1 MLFTVS
7 ILHPSLA
14 RTTGNR
20 NIKQPGPLGFR
31 QPNCR
36 YASDSRRNHES
47 RYPIVSSLRTLS
59 LVVRKQND
67 RLRAGTVVPVSAIEE
82 IAVATRYYDTFTG
95 TQRHPSRRDSIERL
109 DFIARLLD
117 TAFVVPGTNIR
128 FGVEAVI
135 RLMPGIGDAVA
146 SALSC
151 VILIEAHRLGVPTRI
166 LARMIA
172 NVLLEGTAGAMPVV
186 GDMFDI
192 MFRANRRN
200 IRILH
205 DYMRRE
211 GLI

>member
-1 MLFTVS
+1 M
-7 ILHPSLA
+7 
-14 RTTGNR
+14 
-20 NIKQPGPLGFR
+20 
-31 QPNCR
+31 
-36 YASDSRRNHES
+36 
-47 RYPIVSSLRTLS
+47 
-59 LVVRKQND
+59 
-67 RLRAGTVVPVSAIEE
+67 
-82 IAVATRYYDTFTG
+82 ATRYYDTCTDAP
-95 TQRHPSRRDSIERL
+95 RHPSRRDTIERL

>member
-1 MLFTVS
+1 L
-7 ILHPSLA
+7 
-14 RTTGNR
+14 RGGTGV
-20 NIKQPGPLGFR
+20 
-31 QPNCR
+31 
-36 YASDSRRNHES
+36 
-47 RYPIVSSLRTLS
+47 PI
-59 LVVRKQND
+59 
-67 RLRAGTVVPVSAIEE
+67 SAVKEIEV
-82 IAVATRYYDTFTG
+82 AVRYYDTSTG
-95 TQRHPSRRDSIERL
+95 ARRHYSQRDTIARL
-109 DFIARLLD
+109 DFIAGLLD

-128 FGVEAVI
+128 FGIEAII

-151 VILIEAHRLGVPTRI
+151 VILIEAHRLGVPARI
-166 LARMIA
+166 LARMVA

-200 IRILH
+200 IRILN

>member
-1 MLFTVS
+1 VEIPGAHAGEDVKLYPPGSVQAKR
-7 ILHPSLA
+7 PGCGLA
-14 RTTGNR
+14 
-20 NIKQPGPLGFR
+20 PASPYLGF
-31 QPNCR
+31 
-36 YASDSRRNHES
+36 
-47 RYPIVSSLRTLS
+47 
-59 LVVRKQND
+59 
-67 RLRAGTVVPVSAIEE
+67 EE
-82 IAVATRYYDTFTG
+82 IAVPTGYYETFTG
-95 TQRHPSRRDSIERL
+95 SHRHYSRRDTIARL

-128 FGVEAVI
+128 FGIEAFI

-151 VILIEAHRLGVPTRI
+151 VILIEAHRLGVPMRI

-200 IRILH
+200 IRILR
-205 DYMRRE
+205 DYMQRE

>member
-1 MLFTVS
+1 M
-7 ILHPSLA
+7 
-14 RTTGNR
+14 
-20 NIKQPGPLGFR
+20 
-31 QPNCR
+31 
-36 YASDSRRNHES
+36 
-47 RYPIVSSLRTLS
+47 
-59 LVVRKQND
+59 
-67 RLRAGTVVPVSAIEE
+67 
-82 IAVATRYYDTFTG
+82 AVRYYDSFTG
-95 TQRHPSRRDSIERL
+95 AHRPYSQRDTINRL

-128 FGVEAVI
+128 FGIEAII
-135 RLMPGIGDAVA
+135 RLIPGIGDAVA

-200 IRILH
+200 IRILRE
-205 DYMRRE
+205 YMQRE

>member
-1 MLFTVS
+1 L
-7 ILHPSLA
+7 
-14 RTTGNR
+14 
-20 NIKQPGPLGFR
+20 QPGTGVPISAVKEIEVAV
-31 QPNCR
+31 R
-36 YASDSRRNHES
+36 YD
-47 RYPIVSSLRTLS
+47 
-59 LVVRKQND
+59 
-67 RLRAGTVVPVSAIEE
+67 
-82 IAVATRYYDTFTG
+82 DTFTG
-95 TQRHPSRRDSIERL
+95 AYRHYSRRDTIARL

-128 FGVEAVI
+128 FGIEAII

-166 LARMIA
+166 LARMVA

>member
-1 MLFTVS
+1 
-7 ILHPSLA
+7 
-14 RTTGNR
+14 
-20 NIKQPGPLGFR
+20 
-31 QPNCR
+31 
-36 YASDSRRNHES
+36 
-47 RYPIVSSLRTLS
+47 

-67 RLRAGTVVPVSAIEE
+67 RLRAGTGVPMSAIEE
-82 IAVATRYYDTFTG
+82 IAVATRYYDTCTDAP
-95 TQRHPSRRDSIERL
+95 RHPSRRDTIERL

>member
-1 MLFTVS
+1 L
-7 ILHPSLA
+7 
-14 RTTGNR
+14 
-20 NIKQPGPLGFR
+20 Q
-31 QPNCR
+31 
-36 YASDSRRNHES
+36 
-47 RYPIVSSLRTLS
+47 
-59 LVVRKQND
+59 
-67 RLRAGTVVPVSAIEE
+67 AGTNVPMSAIEE
-82 IAVATRYYDTFTG
+82 IAVATRYYDTSG
-95 TQRHPSRRDSIERL
+95 AQRHPSRHDTIERL

-151 VILIEAHRLGVPTRI
+151 VILLEAHRLGVPTRI

-200 IRILH
+200 IRILY

>member
-1 MLFTVS
+1 M
-7 ILHPSLA
+7 
-14 RTTGNR
+14 
-20 NIKQPGPLGFR
+20 
-31 QPNCR
+31 
-36 YASDSRRNHES
+36 
-47 RYPIVSSLRTLS
+47 
-59 LVVRKQND
+59 
-67 RLRAGTVVPVSAIEE
+67 SAIEE

-95 TQRHPSRRDSIERL
+95 ARRRPSRRETIERL

-172 NVLLEGTAGAMPVV
+172 NVLLEGSAGAMPVV

>member
-1 MLFTVS
+1 
-7 ILHPSLA
+7 
-14 RTTGNR
+14 
-20 NIKQPGPLGFR
+20 
-31 QPNCR
+31 
-36 YASDSRRNHES
+36 
-47 RYPIVSSLRTLS
+47 

-67 RLRAGTVVPVSAIEE
+67 RLQAGTGVPMSAIEE
-82 IAVATRYYDTFTG
+82 IAVATRYYDSFTG
-95 TQRHPSRRDSIERL
+95 ARRHRSRHDTIERL

-211 GLI
+211 GLV

>member
-1 MLFTVS
+1 L
-7 ILHPSLA
+7 
-14 RTTGNR
+14 RGGTGV
-20 NIKQPGPLGFR
+20 
-31 QPNCR
+31 
-36 YASDSRRNHES
+36 
-47 RYPIVSSLRTLS
+47 PI
-59 LVVRKQND
+59 
-67 RLRAGTVVPVSAIEE
+67 SAVKEIEV
-82 IAVATRYYDTFTG
+82 AVRYYDTFTG
-95 TQRHPSRRDSIERL
+95 AHRHYSQRDTIARL

-117 TAFVVPGTNIR
+117 TAFAVPGTNIR
-128 FGVEAVI
+128 FGIEAVI

-151 VILIEAHRLGVPTRI
+151 VILMEAHRLGVPTRI
-166 LARMIA
+166 LARMVA

>member
-1 MLFTVS
+1 M
-7 ILHPSLA
+7 
-14 RTTGNR
+14 
-20 NIKQPGPLGFR
+20 
-31 QPNCR
+31 
-36 YASDSRRNHES
+36 
-47 RYPIVSSLRTLS
+47 
-59 LVVRKQND
+59 
-67 RLRAGTVVPVSAIEE
+67 
-82 IAVATRYYDTFTG
+82 AVRYYGPFTG
-95 TQRHPSRRDSIERL
+95 AQRFYSQHDTIARL

-128 FGVEAVI
+128 FGIEAII

-166 LARMIA
+166 LARMLA